1 MHTYTLPFPHVA
13 GVLDDVL
20 NYVLLHGKDT
30 ADARGREKKEKEK
43 EEKKEEK
50 KAELLEAVT
59 LDVPKYTSEEVLVAC
74 FRFLK
79 ALGKNNIQ
87 IQKRCAIMLHLYEC

>member
-43 EEKKEEK
+43 EEKKEE
-50 KAELLEAVT
+50 LLEAVT
-59 LDVPKYTSEEVLVAC
+59 LDVPKYSSEEVLVAC